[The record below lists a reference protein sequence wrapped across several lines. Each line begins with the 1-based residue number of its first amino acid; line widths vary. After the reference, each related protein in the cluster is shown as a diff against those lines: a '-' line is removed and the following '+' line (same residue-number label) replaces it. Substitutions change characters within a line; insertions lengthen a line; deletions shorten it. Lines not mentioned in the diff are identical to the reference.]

1 MLADAALLIAFRI
14 CAVINSLM
22 DSINSCMRA
31 HTWRINL
38 DLCIGSKTFPIRIQ
52 LTNADCSH

>member
-22 DSINSCMRA
+22 DSINSCMRTHMA
-31 HTWRINL
+31 HKL
-38 DLCIGSKTFPIRIQ
+38 GSLYR
-52 LTNADCSH
+52 